1 MGVLNE
7 GVIDRIRPGVPHNRP
22 IAAIDIGSNSIHL
35 TLARV
40 VDGRIDTFLCLK
52 DPARLAAHLDR
63 EGALSTESINKAVAT
78 LGRFRDLADVHG
90 AEIRAAATATL
101 RAARN
106 RDEFFQRALSE
117 ARVRVELI
125 TGNTEA
131 RLAYLGVR
139 HGLPRLDGRTV
150 LTVDVGGGSTDL
162 ARGSGPMPDVT
173 ASAPVGSLAV
183 THRYLSDPVTR
194 PKIRRARQM
203 VEGAL
208 AEPLKA
214 LRAAGFT
221 EAIATSGSIQRLA
234 RLVHP
239 DARSLHG
246 TTITARD
253 IDQISHNLAQTRSA
267 AERRRIP
274 GMDPERADSL
284 LGGALVFQ
292 VLGRLLGIESWLV
305 SVTAL
310 RTGVI
315 LDTWQRRR
323 REPLIISEG

>member
-1 MGVLNE
+1 VTETPPAMAL
-7 GVIDRIRPGVPHNRP
+7 RPNRP

-40 VDGRIDTFLCLK
+40 VDGRIDTLLCLK
-52 DPARLAAHLDR
+52 DPARLAAQLDR
-63 EGALSTESINKAVAT
+63 DSSLSAEAITKAVAT
-78 LGRFRDLADVHG
+78 LGRFRDLANVHG
-90 AEIRAAATATL
+90 AEVRAAATATL

-106 RDEFFQRALSE
+106 RDDFLTRAATDAGVE
-117 ARVRVELI
+117 VELI
-125 TGNTEA
+125 TGHTEA

-162 ARGSGPMPDVT
+162 ARGTGPLPDLT
-173 ASAPVGSLAV
+173 ASIPLGSLAM
-183 THRYLSDPVTR
+183 THRYLSDPITK
-194 PKIRRARQM
+194 PKLRKARQILETAM
-203 VEGAL
+203 

-214 LRAAGFT
+214 IKAAGFG

-234 RLVHP
+234 RLLHP
-239 DARSLHG
+239 DLRSLHG
-246 TTITARD
+246 IQITTAELDRVGRE
-253 IDQISHNLAQTRSA
+253 LAQARTTS
-267 AERRRIP
+267 ERKRLP

-284 LGGALVFQ
+284 LGGVMVFQ
-292 VLGRLLGIESWLV
+292 VMSRLLGIERWTV

-315 LDTWQRRR
+315 LDTWRRR
-323 REPLIISEG
+323 AEQNP